1 MTTQEL
7 LELTTEELLELT
19 TEENL
24 KKATKEKEH
33 ESDKFEVY
41 AYLKI
46 LEKRLVQVEVIEKDI
61 DTKYLLESRYILVS
75 GLIFNYI
82 RNLY

>member
-1 MTTQEL
+1 MTSHEL
-7 LELTTEELLELT
+7 LKLT

-24 KKATKEKEH
+24 EKLTKEREH

-46 LEKRLVQVEVIEKDI
+46 LEKRLAQAEVTEKDI
-61 DTKYLLESRYILVS
+61 DTKCLLEARYISVT
-75 GLIFNYI
+75 GFIFNYI
-82 RNLY
+82 RKLP

>member
-1 MTTQEL
+1 MTTQK
-7 LELTTEELLELT
+7 LLELT

-24 KKATKEKEH
+24 KKVTKEKEH
-33 ESDKFEVY
+33 ESNKFEAY

-46 LEKRLVQVEVIEKDI
+46 LEKRLAQTEVIEKDL
-61 DTKYLLESRYILVS
+61 DTKYLLESRYISVT
-75 GLIFNYI
+75 GFIFNYI

>member
-1 MTTQEL
+1 MTAQK
-7 LELTTEELLELT
+7 LLELT

-24 KKATKEKEH
+24 KKVTKEKEH

-41 AYLKI
+41 AHLKI
-46 LEKRLVQVEVIEKDI
+46 LEKRLAQAEVIEKDI
-61 DTKYLLESRYILVS
+61 ETKYLLEARYISVT
-75 GLIFNYI
+75 GFIFNYI